1 MLILALLI
9 ANVGKMSVTLVN
21 IPLFL
26 FLCHLFINRKLTY
39 EKLVYWLLLPLAV
52 AVSACGGKKGTSDNQ
67 SLLARIDSIDAHGLQ
82 RMQTSKSE
90 TNFKFKGKDYHSFVS
105 RTPDESLPHVTNEM
119 GDTYVDNK
127 IVLHLTRGNET
138 VLNKTFTKNDFSSV
152 VDAKFLSK
160 SILEGIVYD
169 KTTPQG
175 IVYAASVCYP
185 QTDLY
190 MPLSITITADG
201 KMSIRKVDM
210 LEEDL
215 NDEAPN

>member
-1 MLILALLI
+1 M
-9 ANVGKMSVTLVN
+9 G
-21 IPLFL
+21 
-26 FLCHLFINRKLTY
+26 
-39 EKLVYWLLLPLAV
+39 KLVYWLLLPLAV
-52 AVSACGGKKGTSDNQ
+52 AVSACGGKKGIENQ

-90 TNFKFKGKDYHSFVS
+90 TNFKFKGKEYHSFVS

-127 IVLHLTRGNET
+127 IVLRLTRGNET

-160 SILEGIVYD
+160 SILEGLVYD
-169 KTTPQG
+169 KTTSQG

-210 LEEDL
+210 LDENL

>member
-1 MLILALLI
+1 MLGLQVFKSVIVVKVFLLSCKCRK
-9 ANVGKMSVTLVN
+9 NVGYTCKYPALFV
-21 IPLFL
+21 PLL
-26 FLCHLFINRKLTY
+26 SIYKQKTY
-39 EKLVYWLLLPLAV
+39 
-52 AVSACGGKKGTSDNQ
+52 VSACGGKKGSSDNT
-67 SLLARIDSIDAHGLQ
+67 STLAMIDSVDAHGLQ

-90 TNFKFKGKDYHSFVS
+90 TDFKFKGKDYHSLVS
-105 RTPDESLPHVTNEM
+105 RTPDENLPHVTNEM

-152 VDAKFLSK
+152 VDANFLSK

-201 KMSIRKVDM
+201 KMSIQKVDM
-210 LEEDL
+210 LEEDYD
-215 NDEAPN
+215 DEAPN

>member
-1 MLILALLI
+1 M
-9 ANVGKMSVTLVN
+9 
-21 IPLFL
+21 
-26 FLCHLFINRKLTY
+26 
-39 EKLVYWLLLPLAV
+39 
-52 AVSACGGKKGTSDNQ
+52 
-67 SLLARIDSIDAHGLQ
+67 
-82 RMQTSKSE
+82 
-90 TNFKFKGKDYHSFVS
+90 
-105 RTPDESLPHVTNEM
+105 TNEL

-201 KMSIRKVDM
+201 KMSIQKVDM

>member
-1 MLILALLI
+1 M
-9 ANVGKMSVTLVN
+9 G
-21 IPLFL
+21 
-26 FLCHLFINRKLTY
+26 
-39 EKLVYWLLLPLAV
+39 KLVYWLLLPLAV
-52 AVSACGGKKGTSDNQ
+52 AVSACGGKKGIENQ
-67 SLLARIDSIDAHGLQ
+67 TLLARIDSIDAHGLQ

-90 TNFKFKGKDYHSFVS
+90 TNFKFKGKEYHSFVS

-127 IVLHLTRGNET
+127 IVLRLTRGNET

-160 SILEGIVYD
+160 SILEGLVYD
-169 KTTPQG
+169 KTTSQG

-210 LEEDL
+210 LDENL